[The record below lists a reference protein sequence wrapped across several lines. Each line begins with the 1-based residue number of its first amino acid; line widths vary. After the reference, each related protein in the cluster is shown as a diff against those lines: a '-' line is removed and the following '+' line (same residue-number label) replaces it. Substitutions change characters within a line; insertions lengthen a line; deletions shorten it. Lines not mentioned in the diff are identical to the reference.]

1 MKKIFLFGAIAI
13 STVCMGQKVSNKL
26 TFQKG
31 QKYEITTVM
40 DNNNT
45 MEMMGQ
51 SMDMKMNM
59 TTTRTLDIEN
69 VDKNVATIE
78 SKVKRMQFNFE
89 GMGQTQKFDSENE
102 ADMKGEGGKMAEKA
116 LKNKYSMKV
125 DATGRILEVT
135 PDDDN
140 PNKADAAVS
149 GTMGG
154 PMDGMMEGF
163 DLPKTGS
170 RIDLSI
176 LPATEV
182 SKGSTW
188 TDTTSANKDEKRK
201 ANYTVTGITDSEV
214 QIEFTEVV
222 NANTTQENMGMEVNI
237 ERKDQSSGKIILD
250 RKTGLLKQQ
259 VVTTKTEA
267 TAEMMGQ
274 RMPMNAT
281 TTRTITVR
289 AM

>member
-1 MKKIFLFGAIAI
+1 MKKIFLIGAIAV
-13 STVCMGQKVSNKL
+13 STACMGQKVSNKL

-31 QKYEITTVM
+31 AKYEITTIV

-89 GMGQTQKFDSENE
+89 GMGQAQKFDSENE

-116 LKNKYSMKV
+116 LKNKYSMQV
-125 DATGRILEVT
+125 DATGKILAVT

-140 PNKADAAVS
+140 PNKADAAPS

-163 DLPKTGS
+163 DLPKTGT
-170 RIDLSI
+170 RLDLSI
-176 LPATEV
+176 LPAGEV

-214 QIEFTEVV
+214 QIEYSEQVD
-222 NANTTQENMGMEVNI
+222 ANTVQQNMGMEVNI
-237 ERKDQSSGKIILD
+237 ERKDQSTGKITLD

-281 TTRTITVR
+281 TTKTITVR

>member
-1 MKKIFLFGAIAI
+1 MKKIFLLGAIAV
-13 STVCMGQKVSNKL
+13 STACLGQKVSNKL

-31 QKYEITTVM
+31 QKYEITTVV

-78 SKVKRMQFNFE
+78 SKVKRMQYNFE
-89 GMGQTQKFDSENE
+89 GMGQAQTFDSENE

-125 DATGRILEVT
+125 DATGKILVVT

-140 PNKADAAVS
+140 PNKADAAPS

-163 DLPKTGS
+163 DLPKTGT
-170 RIDLSI
+170 RIDLSV
-176 LPATEV
+176 LPAGEV

-201 ANYTVTGITDSEV
+201 AAYTVTGITDSEV

-222 NANTTQENMGMEVNI
+222 NANTVQENMGMEVNI
-237 ERKDQSSGKIILD
+237 ERKDQSTGKITLD

-281 TTRTITVR
+281 TTKTVTVR